1 MVVTITPTHV
11 RLMETES
18 TVSAAFC
25 LTQSQTLKSR
35 RRVYNRETMLG
46 GILFDV
52 DETLVYYEGYDHRKW
67 FEELVKP
74 ELERAGILIDY
85 EIYRKTVTGELP
97 RTYVRNLSI
106 DPVEMWRIIDGVNQW
121 YRKEMLR
128 LGKIRPFPDVGA
140 LAELR
145 KLGLKLGAVSNATEE
160 NTKLV
165 LSAFGLDRY
174 FEVVIGKDYSNLDG
188 VKPNPYLVEKALKAL
203 NLKPEDAI
211 MVGDSAHDVLAGKRA
226 GLRTVN
232 VARFGKVEGA
242 DYYVGDLWELVELV
256 RKLLR

>member
-1 MVVTITPTHV
+1 
-11 RLMETES
+11 
-18 TVSAAFC
+18 
-25 LTQSQTLKSR
+25 
-35 RRVYNRETMLG
+35 MLRG
-46 GILFDV
+46 VILDV

-74 ELERAGILIDY
+74 ELERAGIFIDY
-85 EIYRKTVTGELP
+85 ETYRKTVTGELP
-97 RTYVRNLSI
+97 RTYVRNLGV
-106 DPVEMWRIIDGVNQW
+106 DPVEMWKIIDGVNHR

-128 LGKIRPFPDVGA
+128 LGKIRPFPDVDA
-140 LAELR
+140 LKELR

-160 NTKLV
+160 NTRLV

-203 NLKPEDAI
+203 KLKPDEAI

-226 GLRTVN
+226 GLKTVN
-232 VARFGKVEGA
+232 VTRFGKVDGA
-242 DYYVGDLWELVELV
+242 DYYVNDLWGLVELV
-256 RKLLR
+256 KGLLSKRPPEV